1 MDDEVERDPRQEV
14 IRDGLIDELVEIER
28 ELDRQGARAIL
39 AGIGIGIGIDVVE
52 AIDDRD

>member
-28 ELDRQGARAIL
+28 ELDSQGARAIL
-39 AGIGIGIGIDVVE
+39 AGIGIDVVE